1 MATAPQGEQ
10 NSAYR
15 PALYDFMS
23 TAFLRG
29 VFIVKNHLYYNF
41 DIRYYKNGSCHQAL
55 TDSSLCIVNLCA
67 LPAALPEGSAMKH
80 MNILIADDEHDIRNL
95 VKISLEENGYTVLTA
110 QNGKEAWDIFS
121 TQDVHLA
128 ILDVMMPV
136 MDGFNLLRK
145 IREKS
150 TIPVIFLTARTDDMD
165 KVLGLGLGAD
175 DYIAKPFSIAELL
188 ARVGAQL
195 RRSNEYLAP
204 KENTSERIEYGN
216 LSVDKEKCCA
226 YKDGRPIELSA
237 KEYLL
242 LLYFIEHPERVF
254 TKRQLYQAVWNDE
267 YYFDDNTVMV
277 HISRIRNRIEDDPQ
291 KPQYLK
297 TIRGI
302 GYKLHYTGEN
312 S

>member
-1 MATAPQGEQ
+1 
-10 NSAYR
+10 
-15 PALYDFMS
+15 
-23 TAFLRG
+23 
-29 VFIVKNHLYYNF
+29 
-41 DIRYYKNGSCHQAL
+41 
-55 TDSSLCIVNLCA
+55 
-67 LPAALPEGSAMKH
+67 MKH

-150 TIPVIFLTARTDDMD
+150 TIPVIFLTARTDDID